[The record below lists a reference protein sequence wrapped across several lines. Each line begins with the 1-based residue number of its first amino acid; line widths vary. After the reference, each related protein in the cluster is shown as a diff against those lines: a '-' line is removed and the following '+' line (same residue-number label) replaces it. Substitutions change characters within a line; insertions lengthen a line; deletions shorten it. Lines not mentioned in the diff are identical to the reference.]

1 LLSAGN
7 VETAAPKEKITYP
20 INYKVPN
27 FGVDQDIVDSQKNLN
42 DAEKKIGKWKVFS
55 QAEREPLLS
64 YGKVK
69 SAYHDPGI
77 KYPINYK
84 VPSFGVDNDISD
96 SLTNLK

>member
-1 LLSAGN
+1 LLSAGK

-55 QAEREPLLS
+55 
-64 YGKVK
+64 
-69 SAYHDPGI
+69 
-77 KYPINYK
+77 
-84 VPSFGVDNDISD
+84 
-96 SLTNLK
+96 